1 MQLRLTP
8 RSRPSRNFTG
18 RSFII
23 KTVLILLVFFLA
35 IFLLDKI
42 DFPKPEKLIKQQI
55 SNDKLTTLK

>member
-8 RSRPSRNFTG
+8 RSRPSKSFVS
-18 RSFII
+18 RSFLI
-23 KTVLILLVFFLA
+23 KTVLILSVFFLG

-55 SNDKLTTLK
+55 NNDKLTTLK